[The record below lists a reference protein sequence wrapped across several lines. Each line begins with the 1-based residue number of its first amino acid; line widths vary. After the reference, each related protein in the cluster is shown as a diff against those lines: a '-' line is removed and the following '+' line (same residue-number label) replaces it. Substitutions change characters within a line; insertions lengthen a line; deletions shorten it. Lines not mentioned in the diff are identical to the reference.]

1 MGRKKGSNEE
11 NQEKTREKNPLIG
24 LGAKKLRETP
34 PPAGAA
40 IGEGT
45 ALLRDPEAEPAP
57 IIVPDTDREGHIF
70 TMGATRSGKTRLAEA
85 MIEHDIRAGRS
96 ILWIDPKGDNAIFS
110 KIVTVAR
117 EVGREGD
124 LLFFSPVFPRYSVK
138 IDPLSHYFMPEEV
151 VNHVVSGVR
160 VREEFYFNIA
170 YEVTLV
176 VVQSLMLISRSLG
189 ERPVFTFRRIKENI
203 GYRELEGLRAQ
214 IAEIDDPEAGEVL
227 MNLDQILSSP
237 QDYFSKVSSSLRTV
251 ITSLSSGSVGE
262 IIGKDPAN
270 RFIERLEAGE
280 SVILVVQ
287 TGSLLTRKTAHIMAR
302 VLLSMVQ
309 SFVGRTLGSHRKID
323 PPLAVYADEASNVL
337 YFGID
342 DLFNKAGGAGVWLHM
357 LTQSK
362 QDLVAELGPAY
373 TGKILDNTNTKI
385 VFRVND
391 PNTAS
396 YASRMAGTAKRFSP
410 IMSLGGGLS
419 VREIEE
425 SRVPPENFMR
435 LARREFYAFTF
446 DGIYMGKTLD
456 VQPCEEIRFPE
467 IKN

>member
-1 MGRKKGSNEE
+1 M
-11 NQEKTREKNPLIG
+11 IG
-24 LGAKKLRETP
+24 LRARKLRNVP
-34 PPAGAA
+34 APAGTA

-45 ALLRDPEAEPAP
+45 ALDGDPDAKTAP
-57 IIVPDTDREGHIF
+57 IIVADSDREGHIF

-85 MIEHDIRAGRS
+85 MIEHDIQAGRS

-110 KIVTVAR
+110 KIVTAAR
-117 EVGREGD
+117 GAGREDD
-124 LLFFSPVFPRYSVK
+124 LIFFSPVHPRYSVK
-138 IDPLSHYFMPEEV
+138 MDPLSHYFMPEEI

-176 VVQSLMLISRSLG
+176 VVQSLMLIAKSLG
-189 ERPVFTFRRIKENI
+189 ERPVFTFKKIKENM
-203 GYRELEGLRAQ
+203 GYKELEGLRAQ
-214 IAEIDDPEAGEVL
+214 IAEIEGPEAEEIL
-227 MNLDQILSSP
+227 TNLDQILSSP

-262 IIGKDPAN
+262 IIGKDTAN
-270 RFIERLEAGE
+270 RFVERLEAGKR
-280 SVILVVQ
+280 VILVVQ

-309 SFVGRTLGSHRKID
+309 SFVGRVLASHRKID

-357 LTQSK
+357 LTQSR

-373 TGKILDNTNTKI
+373 AGKILDNTNTKV

-391 PNTAS
+391 PDTAAW
-396 YASRMAGTAKRFSP
+396 ASRLAGTRKRFSP

-419 VREIEE
+419 VREMEE
-425 SRVPPENFMR
+425 SRVPPESFMR
-435 LARREFYAFTF
+435 LPRREFFAFTF
-446 DGIYMGKTLD
+446 DGIYRGRTLD
-456 VQPCEEIRFPE
+456 VVPCEEIRFPE
-467 IKN
+467 IKS

>member
-1 MGRKKGSNEE
+1 M
-11 NQEKTREKNPLIG
+11 IG
-24 LGAKKLRETP
+24 LRAKKP
-34 PPAGAA
+34 GDISPPAGTA
-40 IGEGT
+40 IGKGV
-45 ALLRDPEAEPAP
+45 ALDGEPEAKPST
-57 IIVPDTDREGHIF
+57 ITVPDSDREGHIF

-85 MIEHDIRAGRS
+85 MIEQDIRAGRS

-110 KIVTVAR
+110 KIVTAAR
-117 EVGREGD
+117 EAGREDD
-124 LLFFSPVFPRYSVK
+124 LIFFSPVHPRYSVRM
-138 IDPLSHYFMPEEV
+138 DPLSHYFMPEEI

-176 VVQSLMLISRSLG
+176 VVQGLMLIAKSLG
-189 ERPVFTFRRIKENI
+189 ERPVFTFRRIKENM

-214 IAEIDDPEAGEVL
+214 IAEIEGPEAGEVL
-227 MNLDQILSSP
+227 TNLDQILSSP

-262 IIGKDPAN
+262 IIGKDTSN
-270 RFIERLEAGE
+270 RFVERLEAGE
-280 SVILVVQ
+280 RVILVVQ

-309 SFVGRTLGSHRKID
+309 SFVGRVLASHRRID

-342 DLFNKAGGAGVWLHM
+342 DLFNKAGGAGVWLCM
-357 LTQSK
+357 LTQSR

-373 TGKILDNTNTKI
+373 AGKILDNTNTKV

-391 PNTAS
+391 PDTAAW
-396 YASRMAGTAKRFSP
+396 ASRLAGTRKRFSP

-419 VREIEE
+419 VREMEE
-425 SRVPPENFMR
+425 SRVPPESFMR
-435 LARREFYAFTF
+435 LPRREFFAFTF
-446 DGIYMGKTLD
+446 DGIYRGRTLD
-456 VQPCEEIRFPE
+456 VRPCEEIRFPE
-467 IKN
+467 IRN